1 MCMKRLTDKIVRFI
15 IVGIMLSVCLLPVT
29 ASAEQDGNMV
39 ENIVVGDG
47 FFLNEFEP
55 DVYYYDVYLSKFTY
69 NLSIVPELTNE
80 RFEYTIQGDDT
91 INAEGDS
98 GNLVTVTVSDPLG
111 KFETV
116 DYELNIFVGADALE
130 NVKWTGLSYLDVEN
144 GIFSPQFSRYRIT
157 YYAILEND
165 IDTFEAA
172 NVNWLTINP
181 DANVEVECRDEL
193 NEDGTIPEGSRVEYR
208 IRVTETNGKSKSY
221 YLNLYRKAHIT
232 SSISDTAV
240 LSQIK
245 INGGA
250 VLVNGL
256 SGHKS
261 YYEVSVPKTI
271 TNLEIQAY
279 PADRSDIVRVFG
291 PTSMVTD
298 GPVFVNILVTSPSEE
313 TFSIYTLRLEY
324 DSFVYTERYTSFQML
339 LYVIIAVVLGLLS
352 GFFIMSFIS
361 KKKRTQTQTEYE
373 SEEENEGIEE
383 YAENENVPMV

>member
-1 MCMKRLTDKIVRFI
+1 MCIKRLTNKIVRFI
-15 IVGIMLSVCLLPVT
+15 TVSIMLSACLLPVT
-29 ASAEQDGNMV
+29 ASAEQEGNMV

-69 NLSIVPELTNE
+69 NLSIVPELTDE

-98 GNLVTVTVSDPLG
+98 GNLVTITVSDPLG
-111 KFETV
+111 EFETV

-165 IDTFEAA
+165 IDSFEAA

-181 DANVEVECRDEL
+181 DAEVEMECRGEL
-193 NEDGTIPEGSRVEYR
+193 NDDGTIPEGSRVEYR

-232 SSISDTAV
+232 SPISDTAV

-250 VLVNGL
+250 VPVNGL

-271 TNLEIQAY
+271 TNLDIQAY

-298 GPVFVNILVTSPSEE
+298 GPVFVNILVTSPSED

-324 DSFVYTERYTSFQML
+324 DSFMYTEKYTSFQMI
-339 LYVIIAVVLGLLS
+339 LYLIIACSLGLFL
-352 GFFIMSFIS
+352 GLFMKSFIF
-361 KKKRTQTQTEYE
+361 KKRKTSNDAEYE
-373 SEEENEGIEE
+373 QEENEGIEE

>member
-1 MCMKRLTDKIVRFI
+1 MYFKKIMTTAIRFVAVS
-15 IVGIMLSVCLLPVT
+15 IVFSLFVMPMT
-29 ASAEQDGNMV
+29 AFAEEPESMV

-55 DVYYYDVYLSKFTY
+55 DVYYYDVYLSNFTY

-91 INAEGDS
+91 VNAEGDS
-98 GNLVTVTVSDPLG
+98 GNLVTITVSDPLG

-157 YYAILEND
+157 YYAILENN
-165 IDTFEAA
+165 IDSFDAA

-181 DANVEVECRDEL
+181 DATVEVECRGEL
-193 NEDGTIPEGSRVEYR
+193 NEDGTIPEGTRVEYR
-208 IRVTETNGKSKSY
+208 IRVTESNGKSKSY

-232 SSISDTAV
+232 SPISDTAV
-240 LSQIK
+240 ISQIK

-250 VLVNGL
+250 VPVNGL

-271 TNLEIQAY
+271 TNLDIQAY
-279 PADRSDIVRVFG
+279 PADRSDIVQVLG
-291 PTSMVTD
+291 PTAMTTD
-298 GPVFVNILVTSPSEE
+298 GPVFVNILVTSPSED

-324 DSFVYTERYTSFQML
+324 DSFIYTEKYTSFQML
-339 LYVIIAVVLGLLS
+339 IYILLASVLSIFLGV
-352 GFFIMSFIS
+352 FIKPFIFKN
-361 KKKRTQTQTEYE
+361 KKKSIREDDE
-373 SEEENEGIEE
+373 AEEIKGIEE
-383 YAENENVPMV
+383 YVENENVPMV

>member
-1 MCMKRLTDKIVRFI
+1 MYFKKIMTTAIRFVAVS
-15 IVGIMLSVCLLPVT
+15 IVFSLFVMPMT
-29 ASAEQDGNMV
+29 AFAEDPESMV

-55 DVYYYDVYLSKFTY
+55 DVYYYDVYLSNFTY

-91 INAEGDS
+91 VNAEGDS
-98 GNLVTVTVSDPLG
+98 GNLVTITVSDPLG

-157 YYAILEND
+157 YYAILENNVD
-165 IDTFEAA
+165 SFDAA

-181 DANVEVECRDEL
+181 DATVEVECRDEL
-193 NEDGTIPEGSRVEYR
+193 NEDGTIPEGTRVEYR
-208 IRVTETNGKSKSY
+208 IRVTESNGKSKSY

-232 SSISDTAV
+232 SPISDTAV
-240 LSQIK
+240 ISQIK

-250 VLVNGL
+250 VPVNGL

-261 YYEVSVPKTI
+261 YYEVFVPKTI
-271 TNLEIQAY
+271 TDLDIQAY
-279 PADRSDIVRVFG
+279 PADRSDIVQVFG
-291 PTSMVTD
+291 PTAMTTD
-298 GPVFVNILVTSPSEE
+298 GPVFVNILVTSPSED

-324 DSFVYTERYTSFQML
+324 DSFIYTEKYTSFQML
-339 LYVIIAVVLGLLS
+339 IYILLASVLSIFLGI
-352 GFFIMSFIS
+352 FIKPFIFKN
-361 KKKRTQTQTEYE
+361 KKKSIQEDDE
-373 SEEENEGIEE
+373 AEEIKGIDE
-383 YAENENVPMV
+383 YAENENAPMV

>member
-1 MCMKRLTDKIVRFI
+1 MCLKKLTNKI
-15 IVGIMLSVCLLPVT
+15 IMFVT
-29 ASAEQDGNMV
+29 AVIILSICIMPTSAFAEEHENMV
-39 ENIVVGDG
+39 ENIIVGDG

-69 NLSIVPELTNE
+69 NLSIVPELTDE

-98 GNLVTVTVSDPLG
+98 GNLVTVTISDPLG

-130 NVKWTGLSYLDVEN
+130 NIKWTGLSYLDVEN

-157 YYAILEND
+157 YYAILENE
-165 IDTFEAA
+165 IDTFDAA

-181 DANVEVECRDEL
+181 DASVEVECRDEL

-208 IRVTETNGKSKSY
+208 IRVTEMNGKSKSY
-221 YLNLYRKAHIT
+221 YLNLYRKAQIT

-250 VLVNGL
+250 VPVNGL

-261 YYEVSVPKTI
+261 YYEVSVPNTI
-271 TNLEIQAY
+271 TNLDIQAY

-298 GPVFVNILVTSPSEE
+298 GPVFVNILVTSPSED

-324 DSFVYTERYTSFQML
+324 DSFIYTERYTSFQMI
-339 LYVIIAVVLGLLS
+339 LYLIIACGLGLFL
-352 GFFIMSFIS
+352 GLFIKSFIF
-361 KKKRTQTQTEYE
+361 KKRKKSNNEEYE
-373 SEEENEGIEE
+373 QEENKGIEE